1 MAGDFAM
8 NSTCGPIVAAGANC
22 AINVTFSPRSK
33 GNKSGSVILGDSA
46 SSKPQYVEL
55 SGSGTVVA
63 LSPPMVRF
71 GTQKVGSKSVT
82 TIQLTNEG
90 STALNFTKI
99 AIGSDN
105 TKQFSETNTCGS
117 SVGAGAQCSI
127 TVTFAPTKTGLLTAL
142 VILTDDGGGSP
153 QTVPLAGRG
162 N

>member
-33 GNKSGSVILGDSA
+33 GNKSGSVILADSA
-46 SSKPQYVEL
+46 SSKPQHVEL

-63 LSPPMVRF
+63 LSPSMVRF
-71 GTQKVGSKSVT
+71 GTQKVGSKSVKM
-82 TIQLTNEG
+82 IQLTNEG